1 MNINDME
8 RMISLTDEKYLAEMF
23 SEKIKK
29 SHPVLKIASCVAF
42 AAAAVIG
49 IFVAVNIPESDNA
62 DISLH
67 VITENASEENFTSV
81 ENYQSESSGVK
92 EETEKKHSDWQTII
106 ENTEYTEEEAEE
118 FFPNK
123 CGMNILLG
131 ERENFR
137 SYYLPNEY
145 VEQILPFDISDQET
159 ADGHIEFDYESDRSI
174 GRFTVGDK
182 QRSMELYV
190 GDRCYNSSPVEN
202 YVSAERYGVTV
213 YGFDIAENIE
223 EYIPH
228 TLMAF
233 WESDGFG
240 YSIAFQN
247 YDPAD
252 ALKIMDSL
260 ILSGFSLDDADLD
273 QAESSYENKKISLS
287 EANNVEYFA
296 GHVPQAVSIAKYGTL
311 YLSNNRMV
319 DLHRQYDKDGVLTRQ
334 DMDLVYF
341 SEKNTHYLRIY
352 YDTDHS
358 GAEVDDHAVVLPED
372 MSLEFIEENANV
384 SDIET
389 HDFVIDY
396 GDFIIGIYGD
406 CDSETLWEFLKEIL

>member
-1 MNINDME
+1 
-8 RMISLTDEKYLAEMF
+8 
-23 SEKIKK
+23 
-29 SHPVLKIASCVAF
+29 
-42 AAAAVIG
+42 
-49 IFVAVNIPESDNA
+49 
-62 DISLH
+62 
-67 VITENASEENFTSV
+67 
-81 ENYQSESSGVK
+81 
-92 EETEKKHSDWQTII
+92 
-106 ENTEYTEEEAEE
+106 
-118 FFPNK
+118 
-123 CGMNILLG
+123 
-131 ERENFR
+131 
-137 SYYLPNEY
+137 
-145 VEQILPFDISDQET
+145 
-159 ADGHIEFDYESDRSI
+159 
-174 GRFTVGDK
+174 
-182 QRSMELYV
+182 
-190 GDRCYNSSPVEN
+190 
-202 YVSAERYGVTV
+202 
-213 YGFDIAENIE
+213 
-223 EYIPH
+223 
-228 TLMAF
+228 
-233 WESDGFG
+233 
-240 YSIAFQN
+240 
-247 YDPAD
+247 
-252 ALKIMDSL
+252 MDSL

-396 GDFIIGIYGD
+396 GDFIIGVCGA
-406 CDSETLWEFLKEIL
+406 CDSESLWELLKDIL